1 MGGSVKMDTNSAKK
15 DVQRKD
21 AHLQHTVLHKPVN
34 MQSTVNRKVRSW
46 KLFGEGLIYLL
57 PALILLGVFLFYP
70 MVKTLYY
77 SFFITNPRG
86 DTLLFVGLEHYLS
99 LFQSPSFQNSMI
111 QTFKFV
117 LYTVPTG
124 VLAALFL
131 AVIAN
136 ERVKGIEFFRV
147 IFSSTLGI
155 SVAAGASIWLFMFHP
170 SLGVLNNILH
180 VFGLEGVAWLTS
192 GQWALLSVSV
202 TTIWMGLGFNFII
215 LLGGLQSISQE
226 LYESAL
232 IDGAGYFTRLFKIT
246 LPLLS
251 PTLFFVITVTLINS
265 FQSFGQ
271 IHILTGG
278 GPNEATNIIVYS
290 IYKEA
295 FEFSR
300 FGTASAQ
307 AIILFIFILTVTIL
321 QFKVGEK
328 KVHYQ

>member
-1 MGGSVKMDTNSAKK
+1 MNPNLQQPDVSTNSNKPLDKK
-15 DVQRKD
+15 RKKR
-21 AHLQHTVLHKPVN
+21 VKE
-34 MQSTVNRKVRSW
+34 W
-46 KLFGEGLIYLL
+46 KLFGEGMVYLF
-57 PALILLGVFLFYP
+57 PALLILGVFLFYP

-86 DTLLFVGLEHYLS
+86 DTVVFVGLEHYIE
-99 LFQSPSFQNSMI
+99 LFKSSNFQNSLI
-111 QTFKFV
+111 QTLKFV

-124 VLAALFL
+124 VIIALFL

-136 ERVKGIEFFRV
+136 EKVKGIEFFRV
-147 IFSSTLGI
+147 IFSSTLGV

-170 SLGVLNNILH
+170 SIGVFNNIVQTL
-180 VFGLEGVAWLTS
+180 GLEAIPWLTS
-192 GQWALLSVSV
+192 RQWALISVSV
-202 TTIWMGLGFNFII
+202 TTIWMGIGFNFII
-215 LLGGLQSISQE
+215 LLGGLQNISQD

-232 IDGAGYFTRLFKIT
+232 IDGAGYFARLFKIT
-246 LPLLS
+246 IPMLS
-251 PTLFFVITVTLINS
+251 PTLFFVVTVTLINS

-307 AIILFIFILTVTIL
+307 AIVLFFFILVFTVL

>member
-1 MGGSVKMDTNSAKK
+1 MVY
-15 DVQRKD
+15 
-21 AHLQHTVLHKPVN
+21 
-34 MQSTVNRKVRSW
+34 
-46 KLFGEGLIYLL
+46 LF
-57 PALILLGVFLFYP
+57 PALLILGVFLFYP

-86 DTLLFVGLEHYLS
+86 DTVVFVGLEHYIE
-99 LFQSPSFQNSMI
+99 LFKSSNFQNSLI
-111 QTFKFV
+111 QTLKFV

-124 VLAALFL
+124 VIIALFL

-136 ERVKGIEFFRV
+136 EKVKGIEFFRV
-147 IFSSTLGI
+147 IFSSTLGV

-170 SLGVLNNILH
+170 SIGVFNNIVQTL
-180 VFGLEGVAWLTS
+180 GLEAIPWLTS
-192 GQWALLSVSV
+192 RQWALISVSV
-202 TTIWMGLGFNFII
+202 TTIWMGIGFNFII
-215 LLGGLQSISQE
+215 LLGGLQNISQD

-232 IDGAGYFTRLFKIT
+232 IDGAGYFARLFKIT
-246 LPLLS
+246 IPMLS
-251 PTLFFVITVTLINS
+251 PTLFFVVTVTLINS

-307 AIILFIFILTVTIL
+307 AIVLFFFILVFTVL

>member
-1 MGGSVKMDTNSAKK
+1 M
-15 DVQRKD
+15 RK
-21 AHLQHTVLHKPVN
+21 
-34 MQSTVNRKVRSW
+34 W
-46 KLFGEGLIYLL
+46 KLFGEGMIYLF
-57 PALILLGVFLFYP
+57 PAFLILGIFLFYP
-70 MVKTLYY
+70 MIKTLYY
-77 SFFITNPRG
+77 SLFITNPRG
-86 DTLLFVGLEHYLS
+86 ETVVFVGLENFLT
-99 LFQSPSFQNSMI
+99 LMQSASFQNSMI

-124 VLAALFL
+124 VFLALFL
-131 AVIAN
+131 ALIAN
-136 ERVKGIEFFRV
+136 EKVRGIEFFRV
-147 IFSSTLGI
+147 IFSSTLGV

-170 SLGVLNNILH
+170 SLGVLNNLLQ
-180 VFGLEGVAWLTS
+180 VFGLDSIGWLTS
-192 GQWALLSVSV
+192 GEWALISVSI
-202 TTIWMGLGFNFII
+202 TTVWMGIGFNFII
-215 LLGGLQSISQE
+215 FLGGLQNISQE

-232 IDGAGYFTRLFKIT
+232 IDGAGYFARLFKIT
-246 LPLLS
+246 IPLLS
-251 PTLFFVITVTLINS
+251 PTLFFVVTVTLINS

-278 GPNEATNIIVYS
+278 GPNEATNLIVYS

-307 AIILFIFILTVTIL
+307 AIILFLFILLVTII

>member
-1 MGGSVKMDTNSAKK
+1 MKTDTSNGSNTQVPDPEREKRTKK
-15 DVQRKD
+15 RK
-21 AHLQHTVLHKPVN
+21 KE
-34 MQSTVNRKVRSW
+34 W
-46 KLFGEGLIYLL
+46 KLFGEGLIYLS
-57 PALILLGVFLFYP
+57 PAILILGVFLFYP
-70 MVKTLYY
+70 MAKTLYY

-86 DTLLFVGLEHYLS
+86 DTVLFVGLEHYINLI
-99 LFQSPSFQNSMI
+99 QSPNFQNSMI

-117 LYTVPTG
+117 MYTVPTG
-124 VLAALFL
+124 VLLALFL

-136 ERVKGIEFFRV
+136 EKLKGVEFFRV
-147 IFSSTLGI
+147 VFSSTLGV

-170 SLGVLNNILH
+170 SLGVFNNILS
-180 VFGLEGVAWLTS
+180 VFGIEGVAWLTS
-192 GQWALLSVSV
+192 RQWALVSVSV
-202 TTIWMGLGFNFII
+202 TTVWMGIGFNFII

-232 IDGAGYFTRLFKIT
+232 IDGAGYFQRLFKIT

-307 AIILFIFILTVTIL
+307 AIILFFFILIVTIL

>member
-1 MGGSVKMDTNSAKK
+1 M
-15 DVQRKD
+15 
-21 AHLQHTVLHKPVN
+21 HT
-34 MQSTVNRKVRSW
+34 QEWR
-46 KLFGEGLIYLL
+46 LFAEGLMYLS
-57 PALILLGVFLFYP
+57 PALIILGVFLFYP
-70 MVKTLYY
+70 MFKTLYY

-86 DTLLFVGLEHYLS
+86 ETVAFIGLENYMHLI
-99 LFQSPSFQNSMI
+99 QSPNFQHSMI
-111 QTFKFV
+111 QTLKFV

-124 VLAALFL
+124 VLLALFL

-136 ERVKGIEFFRV
+136 ERLKGVEFFRV
-147 IFSSTLGI
+147 IFSSTLGV
-155 SVAAGASIWLFMFHP
+155 SVAAGATIWLFMFHP
-170 SLGVLNNILH
+170 SIGVFNNILA
-180 VFGLEGVAWLTS
+180 FLGLAPVPWLTS
-192 GQWALLSVSV
+192 GEWALLSVAV
-202 TTIWMGLGFNFII
+202 TTVWMNVGFNFII
-215 LLGGLQSISQE
+215 LLGGLQNISEE
-226 LYESAL
+226 LYESAR
-232 IDGAGYFTRLFKIT
+232 IDGAGYFAQLFKIT

-251 PTLFFVITVTLINS
+251 PTLFFVVTVTLINA

-300 FGTASAQ
+300 FGFASAQ
-307 AIILFIFILTVTIL
+307 AILLFFIILVFTVL